1 MNDLVMR
8 CIARCTKVNGRS
20 RAQMFKNVR
29 AGDEIVFALA
39 IKPSKRSASYIYAQY
54 LDIKNL
60 SNQETAKFSLNEVA
74 RIIKNFEFEQVKQG
88 EQVE

>member
-29 AGDEIVFALA
+29 VGDEIEFCLA
-39 IKPSKRSASYIYAQY
+39 IKPSGRSGSSIYAQY

-60 SNQETAKFSLNEVA
+60 SNQETAKFSLNELG
-74 RIIKNFEFEQVKQG
+74 RIMKNFEFEQVK
-88 EQVE
+88 